1 MGAGIPGSGYR
12 LPLCPSEKLFLFCD
26 YSIADITEN
35 VNSFFEIIYRN
46 VILYEHTWMNL
57 CKIYKDCIGTVEDA
71 CLSMYHE
78 ACQDEKTAADMHP
91 AAVKGQYLI

>member
-1 MGAGIPGSGYR
+1 
-12 LPLCPSEKLFLFCD
+12 
-26 YSIADITEN
+26 
-35 VNSFFEIIYRN
+35 
-46 VILYEHTWMNL
+46 MNL

-71 CLSMYHE
+71 CPSRYHE